1 MRFLS
6 FLLLLSLSACGYT
19 VPGRGDAWVG
29 GDAQLVYLELF
40 DNRTAQPYLENYLTE
55 ALVMEL
61 SRSRLFEL
69 TETKERADL
78 KLAGSVNAFSSK
90 SLAYGLADQIT
101 DYRATMQI
109 TAQLVR
115 KEGGE
120 VLWQSRMQ
128 RNEDYRAAA
137 DKNLQLDAETL
148 AARQVSRRL
157 AEDLHAA
164 LLSNF

>member
-1 MRFLS
+1 MRFVS

-19 VPGRGDAWVG
+19 VPGKGDVWVG
-29 GDAQLVYLELF
+29 GDAQLVYVELF

-61 SRSRLFEL
+61 SRSRLFAL
-69 TETKERADL
+69 TESRERADVM
-78 KLAGSVNAFSSK
+78 LAGSVNDFSSK
-90 SLAYGLADQIT
+90 GLAYGLGDQIS
-101 DYRATMQI
+101 DYRATMLI

-115 KEGGE
+115 NEGGE

-128 RNEDYRAAA
+128 RNENFFAAA

-148 AARQVSRRL
+148 AARQISRRL
-157 AEDLHAA
+157 AEDIHAA
-164 LLSNF
+164 LLSGF